1 VRSVSVP
8 PAAGPLLRTA
18 LAIILL
24 SIALPAGRVSGEAI
38 TTEHF
43 EVSYGDVGKW
53 YAELAAGAAEKS
65 YSLVSGMLSH
75 EPGERIRIVLTHS
88 EREFREMT
96 RGVLPDWSA
105 AAALPGNRIVVS
117 PLSGH
122 KLDLEHIIAHEIVH
136 CFINDAAGEEFVPRW
151 FHEGCA
157 EVISGRWGVR
167 GRAYMVWAVVRGRL
181 LTFSDIQRIFSARS
195 ADAALAY
202 DQSMLAVSHLMARY
216 GRGVLG
222 DILAGMKDGLPFD
235 VSFRRATGTEPGDFE
250 TLYLAYLKRNYGR
263 RALVTL
269 VPGTWTAILLLAFVV
284 YAVKKYRTRRLLKQW
299 EESERA
305 GDIIDFPPFPPDE
318 YD

>member
-1 VRSVSVP
+1 MLAVVFFSAVLS
-8 PAAGPLLRTA
+8 AGVA
-18 LAIILL
+18 
-24 SIALPAGRVSGEAI
+24 SGESI

-43 EVSYGDVGKW
+43 EVSYGGVGKW
-53 YAELAAGAAEKS
+53 YAGLAAGAAERS
-65 YSLVSGMLSH
+65 YSLVSDMLGH
-75 EPGERIRIVLTHS
+75 EPKERIRIVLAHS

-105 AAALPGNRIVVS
+105 AAALPGNRIVIS
-117 PLSGH
+117 PLSGR
-122 KLDLEHIIAHEIVH
+122 KLDLERVIAHEIVH
-136 CFINDAAGEEFVPRW
+136 CFINDAAGGKFVPRW

-181 LTFSDIQRIFSARS
+181 LTFSDIQRIFSAGS

-202 DQSMLAVSHLMARY
+202 DQSMLAVNRLMAGY
-216 GRGVLG
+216 GRGVLRE
-222 DILAGMKDGLPFD
+222 ILAGMKNGLSFD
-235 VSFRRATGTEPGDFE
+235 ASFRRATGIGTEDFE

-269 VPGTWTAILLLAFVV
+269 VPGTWTAILLLAFVA

-299 EESERA
+299 EESEKA
-305 GDIIDFPPFPPDE
+305 GNIIDFPPFPPDE